1 MRIIIN
7 NIYIK
12 SFFLCITEIFRVT
25 LISGHAN
32 MRTCRMKST
41 AFAAALLLGLASA
54 SINAADMVS
63 VKQISAELASDLAW
77 EAVRACR
84 EKGYQVSAVVVDR
97 SASTQVVIRDTLAPR
112 FTIQIAEE
120 KANAVIL
127 SKVSSSEFRK
137 NRQDIRMEMNH
148 VDGLLV
154 LEGGVPITAAGSLVG
169 AIGVSGAPGGDKD
182 AECAL
187 EALKNIADR
196 LEFAD

>member
-1 MRIIIN
+1 
-7 NIYIK
+7 
-12 SFFLCITEIFRVT
+12 
-25 LISGHAN
+25 
-32 MRTCRMKST
+32 MKST

-54 SINAADMVS
+54 SISAADMVS

-137 NRQDIRMEMNH
+137 NREDIRMEMNH

-187 EALKNIADR
+187 EALENVADR